1 MQKINFPILQFDFC
15 SNLKILCIPTRAF
28 ALTAFSFLEQRKE
41 VCFSFFAFT
50 AITHCSK
57 NHFLSRKKSEN
68 ITENHLLGWVVTYFF
83 DRLGWIEYWKLSK
96 KNFWAKNWI
105 FNKVYIGSI
114 AKKGSTRWYFS
125 TLTHKTLTCPEKKNS
140 VTLIL
145 SFNDCSST

>member
-57 NHFLSRKKSEN
+57 NHLLSKKNLEK
-68 ITENHLLGWVVTYFF
+68 ITENHLLEWLTFLQIWV
-83 DRLGWIEYWKLSK
+83 DWILKIIKKDILATKLEFQQSVYW
-96 KNFWAKNWI
+96 
-105 FNKVYIGSI
+105 
-114 AKKGSTRWYFS
+114 
-125 TLTHKTLTCPEKKNS
+125 
-140 VTLIL
+140 
-145 SFNDCSST
+145 